1 MTSPQD
7 PAPVPQDQPPDLPT
21 PPWARGYT
29 SDWVKEDEP
38 AEPRSDDAQAPVEA
52 PVEAADGIDDELGE
66 WLTDSVDED
75 ALEQRAQAAT
85 QWRPVAPPHPLPR
98 QPMGPPPPMGAP
110 PPQAGH
116 PPMAQ
121 PTRPPQPM
129 PQGGPSAPAGSRPG
143 PAPMAL
149 PPQERPVARPAP
161 ATPRPQAPRPPLGPV
176 VLDLHEAVRTYPGD
190 PPVEALRGVNLRV
203 RGGELVAIVG
213 PSGSGKST
221 LLHVLGTLDKPT
233 SGTVR
238 VAGFDISKLSDKD
251 LSGLRSQHVGFIFQQ
266 FFLLEGM
273 SALDNVANGL
283 LYRGVGPAERRKL
296 AGEALERV
304 HLSHRAD
311 HRPSKLSGGERQ
323 RVAIARAIVGRPTVV
338 LADEP
343 TGNLDSKTGKVIL
356 GLLDEL
362 NRQDG
367 TTIVV
372 ITHDHSVA
380 ARMPRQVE
388 ILDGRMV
395 RDSLGVAA

>member
-1 MTSPQD
+1 MAQVTVT
-7 PAPVPQDQPPDLPT
+7 PAPT
-21 PPWARGYT
+21 
-29 SDWVKEDEP
+29 
-38 AEPRSDDAQAPVEA
+38 
-52 PVEAADGIDDELGE
+52 
-66 WLTDSVDED
+66 
-75 ALEQRAQAAT
+75 
-85 QWRPVAPPHPLPR
+85 
-98 QPMGPPPPMGAP
+98 
-110 PPQAGH
+110 
-116 PPMAQ
+116 
-121 PTRPPQPM
+121 
-129 PQGGPSAPAGSRPG
+129 
-143 PAPMAL
+143 
-149 PPQERPVARPAP
+149 
-161 ATPRPQAPRPPLGPV
+161 APRPPLGPV
-176 VLDLHEAVRTYPGD
+176 VLDLQDAVRTYPGD

-203 RGGELVAIVG
+203 RQGELVAIVG

-233 SGTVR
+233 SGIVK

-273 SALDNVANGL
+273 TAQDNVGNGL
-283 LYRGVGPAERRKL
+283 LYRGVSPAERRKL

-304 HLSHRAD
+304 GLTHRAG

-323 RVAIARAIVGRPTVV
+323 RVAIARAIVGRPSVV

-356 GLLDEL
+356 DLLDEL
-362 NRQDG
+362 NRRDG

-380 ARMPRQVE
+380 TRMPRQLE

-395 RDSLGVAA
+395 RDSAMRVAA

>member
-1 MTSPQD
+1 MTNPAK
-7 PAPVPQDQPPDLPT
+7 PAPAPKDRPPELPT
-21 PPWARGYT
+21 PSWARGYS
-29 SDWVKEDEP
+29 SDWVIED
-38 AEPRSDDAQAPVEA
+38 APTES
-52 PVEAADGIDDELGE
+52 AADNVGSANETLDHGLDE
-66 WLTDSVDED
+66 WLTSNVDED
-75 ALEQRAQAAT
+75 AIERRAEAAT
-85 QWRPVAPPHPLPR
+85 PPRPAPGQSSPQPPMSQPR
-98 QPMGPPPPMGAP
+98 IGPPPRPLRARPPMVPMGGVP
-110 PPQAGH
+110 
-116 PPMAQ
+116 
-121 PTRPPQPM
+121 
-129 PQGGPSAPAGSRPG
+129 APAGPRPR
-143 PAPMAL
+143 PM
-149 PPQERPVARPAP
+149 PPRQRAAARPAP
-161 ATPRPQAPRPPLGPV
+161 ASARPPALRPQLGPV
-176 VLDLHEAVRTYPGD
+176 VLDLQEAVRTYPGD

-203 RGGELVAIVG
+203 RQGELVAIVG

-238 VAGFDISKLSDKD
+238 VAGFDIGKLADKD

-304 HLSHRAD
+304 NLTHRAD

-343 TGNLDSKTGKVIL
+343 TGNLDSKTGAVIL
-356 GLLDEL
+356 GLLDVL
-362 NRQDG
+362 NRRDG

-395 RDSLGVAA
+395 RDSVGVTA